1 MEIVEIISYYVNH
14 STDTIEV
21 KFRLNEDSSDEI
33 RIDEIELSESEDFGY
48 VLIMEDLDFYD
59 EDDEYDI
66 DTDNLEE
73 GVDED
78 ELVSFLNEYYMI
90 YPDRLPAKDL
100 Y

>member
-21 KFRLNEDSSDEI
+21 KFRLNEDNSDEI

-48 VLIMEDLDFYD
+48 VLITEDLDFYD
-59 EDDEYDI
+59 EDDEYDS
-66 DTDNLEE
+66 DTDNLED

-90 YPDRLPAKDL
+90 YPERLPIKDF

>member
-21 KFRLNEDSSDEI
+21 KFRLNEDNSDEI

-48 VLIMEDLDFYD
+48 VLITEDLDFYD

-90 YPDRLPAKDL
+90 YPERLPVKDF

>member
-33 RIDEIELSESEDFGY
+33 RVDEIELSESDDFGY

-59 EDDEYDI
+59 EDDDDDI
-66 DTDNLEE
+66 DNLDD

-78 ELVSFLNEYYMI
+78 ELLSFLNEYYMI
-90 YPDRLPAKDL
+90 YPERLPSRDL

>member
-33 RIDEIELSESEDFGY
+33 RVDEIELSESDDFGY
-48 VLIMEDLDFYD
+48 VLITEDLDFYD
-59 EDDEYDI
+59 EDDDDDI
-66 DTDNLEE
+66 DNLDD

-78 ELVSFLNEYYMI
+78 ELLSFLNEYYMI
-90 YPDRLPAKDL
+90 YPERLPTKDL

>member
-21 KFRLNEDSSDEI
+21 KFRLNEDNSDEI

-90 YPDRLPAKDL
+90 YPERLPAKDL